1 MPTNIRVKR
10 ATRAQLTTAAGAG
23 NLAQGEP
30 YLVTDEGR
38 LAIGTGTGA
47 AASLVVS
54 EGVQRIV
61 VLTQAAY
68 DALSPPDANTLYVVT
83 S

>member
-1 MPTNIRVKR
+1 MPASIRFKR
-10 ATRAQLTTAAGAG
+10 ATRAQMNTAAAGG

-38 LAIGTGTGA
+38 PAVGTGANA

-61 VLTQAAY
+61 VLTEAAY
-68 DALSPPDANTLYVVT
+68 AALTPKVNTTLYVVT
-83 S
+83 G